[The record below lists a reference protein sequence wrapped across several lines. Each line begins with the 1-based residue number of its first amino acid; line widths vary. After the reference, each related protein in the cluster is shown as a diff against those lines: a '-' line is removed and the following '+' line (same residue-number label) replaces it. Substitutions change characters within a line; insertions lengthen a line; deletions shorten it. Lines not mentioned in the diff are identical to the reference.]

1 MIQSIKRQP
10 LRPRPVAMVTG
21 ASSGIG
27 VAIARRLAADGYDL
41 AICARRESKL
51 TEVANTLRRQD
62 VDVLAQAVDLRDEAQ
77 ILSFFAAVKERW
89 GELNVLVNNAGLG
102 HKESLMSG
110 ATDAWREMLDV
121 NVLALCICTREAI
134 RLMTTEEMTEKEVT
148 AEGAASAKSD
158 TPHSGHIVHLSSM
171 SGHRVPAITGIY
183 SATKFAVR
191 SLTETLRRELREANS
206 PIRITSI
213 SPGIVET
220 EFAEKYHQSAEKAQ
234 QTYSQ
239 FPVLQAVDIA
249 NAVAYTLSQPA
260 HVEVNDVLV
269 RPTQQTS

>member
-1 MIQSIKRQP
+1 MTNSTQSSIQ
-10 LRPRPVAMVTG
+10 RPVAIVTG

-27 VAIARRLAADGYDL
+27 LAIARRLAADGYDL
-41 AICARRESKL
+41 AICARRENRL
-51 TEVANTLRRQD
+51 NEAADMLRRQD
-62 VDVLAQAVDLRDEAQ
+62 IDVLSQSVDLREESQ
-77 ILSFFAAVKERW
+77 ILSFFAAVEERW
-89 GELNVLVNNAGLG
+89 GRLDVLINNAGLG

-110 ATDAWREMLDV
+110 KTEAWREMFDV

-134 RLMTTEEMTEKEVT
+134 ALMQSEARSGTQP
-148 AEGAASAKSD
+148 GAQSGDTSD
-158 TPHSGHIVHLSSM
+158 TLKDGAGHILHVSSM
-171 SGHRVPAITGIY
+171 SGHRVPAITGVY

-191 SLTETLRRELREANS
+191 SLSETLRRELRAANS

-220 EFAEKYHQSAEKAQ
+220 EFAEKYHQSAQKAED
-234 QTYSQ
+234 TYSQ

-249 NAVAYTLSQPA
+249 NAVAYALSQPT
-260 HVEVNDVLV
+260 HVEVNDILL

>member
-10 LRPRPVAMVTG
+10 LKPRPVAIVTG

-89 GELNVLVNNAGLG
+89 GQLNVLVNNAGLG

-110 ATDAWREMLDV
+110 ATDAWREMLEV

-134 RLMTTEEMTEKEVT
+134 RLMTAEEVT
-148 AEGAASAKSD
+148 AEGAAASAESN

>member
-148 AEGAASAKSD
+148 AEGAASAEST

-239 FPVLQAVDIA
+239 FPVLQADDIA